1 MNKQINLAPSLKH
14 MEKRKVVTEYSKLSE
29 ELLTV
34 FEETY
39 PTGIAGKTIRFP
51 NSKGEIVTA
60 VRLETEDT
68 IYLVKVMAKPKE
80 VLTDEQMDELVKPK
94 ISEKDDELE
103 EAEAEEEEPEE
114 DKPTDDGDEE
124 D

>member
-1 MNKQINLAPSLKH
+1 

-29 ELLTV
+29 ELLTL

-80 VLTDEQMDELVKPK
+80 VLTDEQMDEMVKPK
-94 ISEKDDELE
+94 MSEKDEELE
-103 EAEAEEEEPEE
+103 EAETEEEEQEE

>member
-1 MNKQINLAPSLKH
+1 

-60 VRLETEDT
+60 VRLETDDT
-68 IYLVKVMAKPKE
+68 IYLVKVVAKPKE

-94 ISEKDDELE
+94 MSEKDEELE

>member
-1 MNKQINLAPSLKH
+1 

-29 ELLTV
+29 ELLTL

-60 VRLETEDT
+60 VRLETEET

-80 VLTDEQMDELVKPK
+80 VLTDEQMDEMVKPK
-94 ISEKDDELE
+94 MSEKDEELE
-103 EAEAEEEEPEE
+103 EAETEEEEPEE
-114 DKPTDDGDEE
+114 DKPTNDGDEE

>member
-1 MNKQINLAPSLKH
+1 
-14 MEKRKVVTEYSKLSE
+14 MEKRKVVTDYSKLSE

-34 FEETY
+34 FEEAY

-94 ISEKDDELE
+94 MSEKDEELE

>member
-1 MNKQINLAPSLKH
+1 
-14 MEKRKVVTEYSKLSE
+14 MEKRKVVTEYSKLSQ
-29 ELLTV
+29 ELLTL

-80 VLTDEQMDELVKPK
+80 VLTDEQMDEMVKPK
-94 ISEKDDELE
+94 MSEKDEELE
-103 EAEAEEEEPEE
+103 EAETEEEEPEE
-114 DKPTDDGDEE
+114 DKPTDDGDEK